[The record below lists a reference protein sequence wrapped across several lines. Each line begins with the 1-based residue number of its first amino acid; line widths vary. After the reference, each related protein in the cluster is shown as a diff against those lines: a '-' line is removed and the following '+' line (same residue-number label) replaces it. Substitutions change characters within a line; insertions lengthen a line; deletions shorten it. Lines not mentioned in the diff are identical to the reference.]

1 MYYKDK
7 KLVNF
12 FKMELSFILMKS
24 YYRRVF
30 LCLASLF
37 LVYYF
42 YSLTA
47 PSENHIITD
56 DIIEQ
61 KPQSSL
67 ILDTIIKQDE
77 SIDELPIHTLVS
89 PYKNGMFL
97 YNMEEATES
106 WWTFECIV
114 TKMKNIINTQLCI
127 HEPKYDHHISGQLKE
142 NGMWEPTNVR
152 SFIKQLEE
160 VPDANVIDIGANIGL
175 YTLLAAKMKRYVIAV
190 EPLHENLNRIHKA
203 SNIGLLIFTFYF
215 LKVLFSYYIWAKVNH
230 FRSNF
235 IILYNLMST
244 TFFDPNDRILNLN
257 LFQII

>member
-215 LKVLFSYYIWAKVNH
+215 LKVLFSYYI
-230 FRSNF
+230 
-235 IILYNLMST
+235 
-244 TFFDPNDRILNLN
+244 
-257 LFQII
+257 